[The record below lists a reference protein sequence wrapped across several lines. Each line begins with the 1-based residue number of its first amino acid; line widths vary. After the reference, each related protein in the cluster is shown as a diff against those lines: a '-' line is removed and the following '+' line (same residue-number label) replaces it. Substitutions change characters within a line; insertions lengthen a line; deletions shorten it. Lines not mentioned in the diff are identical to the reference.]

1 MSAGDFEEF
10 PSGRHCAPREP
21 TEAVFALWAKT
32 QQGATTQYHPLLCH
46 LFDVAAVA
54 EALWDESL
62 PAATRRFLCEALGL
76 TSQEAARTWV
86 AFLAGLHDLG
96 KASPAFQAKS
106 AERKAVLEAQG
117 FTFPPGAKAYH
128 GLVSAKTIGD
138 LLTSPPFSLSPIANK
153 TAKSFGTAIGG
164 HHGIL
169 PTASDLRPDRLDMR
183 ELGEE
188 PWPGTR
194 AELFRHLADFT
205 GVPDDEAPCVSA
217 EQMTTVML
225 LLAGITSVAD
235 WIGSS
240 DEHFPYAPACDDLL
254 QYGELARQR
263 AREALRQLGW
273 LDWQP
278 TGGEAPFSVLFPEIA
293 QPRPMQDA
301 VVKVADE
308 LHAPG
313 FVLIEAPTGEGKTE
327 AAFYL
332 ADHWSRA
339 LGQRGCYVAMPTQ
352 ATANAMLGRF
362 QDYLQAAYPDQTV
375 NLHLLH
381 GQAVLSD
388 EYQQLQHIRQ
398 VHDEDGSSAG
408 EVVARGWF
416 TYRKRGLLG
425 PFAVG
430 TIDQALLAV
439 LRTRH
444 VFVRLFGLAN
454 KTVILDEVHAYDT
467 YTSTVLDRLLEWLAA
482 LGSSVIL
489 LSATLPSHRRAE
501 LLAAYGGKAAQPDAP
516 PYPSITWTCDGKG
529 GAATFEVERRDPL
542 ALNWVDGDLDTLA
555 DQLKDALTDGGCA
568 ACICNTVRQAQAT
581 YLALKDTLA
590 GSDIE
595 LDLFHAR
602 FPFAERQQR
611 EQRTV
616 RRFGKGKDHDDAQR
630 PKKAVLVATQVI
642 EQSLDIDF
650 DLMVS
655 EVAPVDLLIQRAGR
669 LHRHAHHRRS
679 PRLATPT
686 LWLMRPPEDDSSLP
700 DFGLSAYVYSEYV
713 LLRTW
718 LQLRRCESIVVPDD
732 VSPLIE
738 AVYTQECEAAGL
750 PSDLQARMSRAW
762 AKQQAQTAKLTLLA
776 KGSILKRPEARGPL
790 SDMTRMDLADDE
802 DPRTH
807 AQLQAMTRW
816 SDRPSISVVFLYGS
830 AEDCYLD
837 ADHAR
842 PIALQHEP
850 DREQAKALVERSVSL
865 GGWRLHKHFLD
876 AEVPAWRR
884 NALLRHLRVGYLDA
898 DGKCPGDGFVIAVDP
913 ELGVIVDYTNTGGD
927 DK

>member
-1 MSAGDFEEF
+1 
-10 PSGRHCAPREP
+10 
-21 TEAVFALWAKT
+21 
-32 QQGATTQYHPLLCH
+32 
-46 LFDVAAVA
+46 
-54 EALWDESL
+54 
-62 PAATRRFLCEALGL
+62 
-76 TSQEAARTWV
+76 
-86 AFLAGLHDLG
+86 
-96 KASPAFQAKS
+96 
-106 AERKAVLEAQG
+106 
-117 FTFPPGAKAYH
+117 
-128 GLVSAKTIGD
+128 
-138 LLTSPPFSLSPIANK
+138 
-153 TAKSFGTAIGG
+153 
-164 HHGIL
+164 
-169 PTASDLRPDRLDMR
+169 
-183 ELGEE
+183 
-188 PWPGTR
+188 
-194 AELFRHLADFT
+194 
-205 GVPDDEAPCVSA
+205 
-217 EQMTTVML
+217 
-225 LLAGITSVAD
+225 
-235 WIGSS
+235 
-240 DEHFPYAPACDDLL
+240 
-254 QYGELARQR
+254 
-263 AREALRQLGW
+263 
-273 LDWQP
+273 
-278 TGGEAPFSVLFPEIA
+278 
-293 QPRPMQDA
+293 MQDA
-301 VVKVADE
+301 VVQLADE

-332 ADHWSRA
+332 ADHWNRA

-381 GQAVLSD
+381 GQAALSD

-398 VHDEDGSSAG
+398 VHDDDESGAG

-430 TIDQALLAV
+430 TVDQALLAV
-439 LRTRH
+439 LRTKH

-501 LLAAYGGKAAQPDAP
+501 LLAAYGGKQAQPDEP
-516 PYPSITWTCDGKG
+516 RYPCITWTCEGTD
-529 GAATFEVERRDPL
+529 GAATFEVERRAPL
-542 ALNWVDGDLDTLA
+542 ALSWVDADLDALSCR
-555 DQLKDALTDGGCA
+555 LKDALTDGGCA
-568 ACICNTVRQAQAT
+568 ACICNTVKQAQAT

-602 FPFAERQQR
+602 FPFAERHQR

-616 RRFGKGKDHDDAQR
+616 SQFGKDDDAQR
-630 PKKAVLVATQVI
+630 PKKAILVATQVI

-669 LHRHAHHRRS
+669 LHRHAHHER
-679 PRLATPT
+679 PQGLATPT
-686 LWLMRPPEDDSSLP
+686 LWLMRPPEDDTGLP

-718 LQLRRCESIVVPDD
+718 LQLSRRESILVPDD

-738 AVYTQECEAAGL
+738 AVYTQECETAGL
-750 PSDLQARMSRAW
+750 SSEFQARMSRAW
-762 AKQQAQTAKLTLLA
+762 VEQQERTDKLTLLA
-776 KGSILKRPEARGPL
+776 KGSILKRPRTRVPL
-790 SDMTRMDLADDE
+790 SDMTWMKLADDE
-802 DPRTH
+802 DPRIH
-807 AQLQAMTRW
+807 PQLQAMTRW
-816 SDRPSISVVFLYGS
+816 SDRPSIIVVFLYGS

-837 ADHAR
+837 AGHTQ
-842 PIALQHEP
+842 PITLQHEP
-850 DREQAKALVERSVSL
+850 DLEEAKTLVERSVSL
-865 GGWRLHKHFLD
+865 GGRQLHEYFLD
-876 AEVPAWRR
+876 AEVAGWRK

-898 DGKCPGDGFVIAVDP
+898 DGKCPGDGFVITVDP
-913 ELGVIVDYTNTGGD
+913 ELGVIVEYTDTGGD